1 MRLLSKK
8 VKLKIDKTKKYLLA
22 CSGGPDSMALFHML
36 LNEGY
41 FFEVAFVNYKSRIES
56 DIEEATVKKLCIL
69 NNIKGHF
76 LEKKCSSAANF
87 ESEARKIRYDFFEE
101 IIKSD
106 ETLDALLIAHN
117 ADDLLETYFIQKER
131 KNVPTFYG
139 IKEETN
145 YRSIKIIRPLL
156 IYEKNF
162 LTLYCEKNKV
172 PYHIDKSNDDERYQR
187 NRIRK
192 NKISKLSFE
201 NKKNL
206 LSEIEIK
213 NRLILKQ
220 NKMFDKNIE
229 GRFARIFTKN
239 IEVLQRFLFY
249 FVSKQGN
256 FELKNSYKTIL
267 NDIVNNNFNKSYWFK
282 TFGIIFDSEGLL
294 FHKKPL
300 DQITYCY
307 SKSDFESFG
316 KCNIDG
322 NCVIKP
328 LKEFD
333 SFKQNGHT
341 KKTNRFF
348 IDCKMPLSIRLIWP
362 CVLIDKDEIVFVPR
376 YRKNYKIKDS
386 SKLIFSTKTLQNLN
400 IF

>member
-1 MRLLSKK
+1 MRLLNKK

-41 FFEVAFVNYKSRIES
+41 FFEVAFVNYKSRVES
-56 DIEEATVKKLCIL
+56 DIEEATVKKMCLL

-76 LEKKCSSAANF
+76 LEKKCSSAVNF

-101 IIKSD
+101 IIKND

-131 KNVPTFYG
+131 NNVPTFYG
-139 IKEETN
+139 IKEETH

-156 IYEKNF
+156 IYEKSF
-162 LTLYCEKNKV
+162 LTLYCEKNEV
-172 PYHIDKSNDDERYQR
+172 PYHIDKSNNDERYQR

-192 NKISKLSFE
+192 SKISKLSFK
-201 NKKNL
+201 NKKDL
-206 LSEIEIK
+206 LNEIEFK

-220 NKMFDKNIE
+220 NKIFDKNIG
-229 GRFARIFTKN
+229 GRFARVFTKN

-267 NDIVNNNFNKSYWFK
+267 NDIVNDNFNKSYWFK
-282 TFGIIFDSEGLL
+282 TFGIVFDSEGLL
-294 FHKKPL
+294 FHQKPL

-316 KCNIDG
+316 KCNIEG
-322 NCVIKP
+322 NCIIKP
-328 LKEFD
+328 LKEFS

-362 CVLIDKDEIVFVPR
+362 CVLIDKNEIVFVPR

>member
-1 MRLLSKK
+1 M
-8 VKLKIDKTKKYLLA
+8 
-22 CSGGPDSMALFHML
+22 
-36 LNEGY
+36 
-41 FFEVAFVNYKSRIES
+41 
-56 DIEEATVKKLCIL
+56 
-69 NNIKGHF
+69 
-76 LEKKCSSAANF
+76 
-87 ESEARKIRYDFFEE
+87 
-101 IIKSD
+101 
-106 ETLDALLIAHN
+106 
-117 ADDLLETYFIQKER
+117 
-131 KNVPTFYG
+131 
-139 IKEETN
+139 
-145 YRSIKIIRPLL
+145 
-156 IYEKNF
+156 
-162 LTLYCEKNKV
+162 
-172 PYHIDKSNDDERYQR
+172 
-187 NRIRK
+187 
-192 NKISKLSFE
+192 
-201 NKKNL
+201 
-206 LSEIEIK
+206 
-213 NRLILKQ
+213 KQ
-220 NKMFDKNIE
+220 NKTFDKNID
-229 GRFARIFTKN
+229 GRFARVFTKN

-267 NDIVNNNFNKSYWFK
+267 NDIVNDNFNKSYWFK

-322 NCVIKP
+322 DCVIKP

-386 SKLIFSTKTLQNLN
+386 SKLIFSTKTLKNLN